1 LMDVLERLRAGGYGH
16 IALVALEGV
25 ADPASAPAAG
35 ASP

>member
-1 LMDVLERLRAGGYGH
+1 MDVLERLRAGGYVR

-25 ADPASAPAAG
+25 PESLAPAA